1 MAGVVNV
8 SVPSALL
15 NLSINKDM
23 INYIKDNRA
32 VWASFGKKNSHM
44 YRTELFTSMS
54 TSKLNPE
61 AQLMVLF
68 FFSVIKN
75 RDRVL
80 KAMGLLDAEMQKA
93 DWFVP
98 AKGFIESRVV
108 QYVTQAERQ
117 NKFPA
122 VNIPTCMPGF
132 DILVWSLM
140 SEDKDR
146 TVDNACMRTTFSQL
160 TLNQS
165 LQAKA
170 KAGYAYYWKNIVVGT
185 NNPEKK
191 EAPMMRDQYYANSE
205 SDKYKLIKIS
215 EKNKLEEV
223 NPNDEGLGYTE
234 KEMNDY
240 FRLFDNTT
248 VAKENT
254 SPPSPGTGRPGTSGG
269 RSGGSGSR

>member
-117 NKFPA
+117 NK
-122 VNIPTCMPGF
+122 
-132 DILVWSLM
+132 
-140 SEDKDR
+140 
-146 TVDNACMRTTFSQL
+146 
-160 TLNQS
+160 S

-170 KAGYAYYWKNIVVGT
+170 KAGYAHYWNNIVVGT